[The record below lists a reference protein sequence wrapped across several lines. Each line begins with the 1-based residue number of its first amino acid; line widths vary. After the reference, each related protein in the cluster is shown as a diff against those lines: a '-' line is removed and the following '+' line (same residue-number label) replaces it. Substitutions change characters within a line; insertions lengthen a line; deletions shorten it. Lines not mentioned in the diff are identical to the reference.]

1 MDKLIDKALNK
12 NNIFAVVGASENPQ
26 KYGHKVFKA
35 LKAFDYKAYPVN
47 PNSKEVLGEKT
58 YDTIADLPEKPD
70 VVSVVVPP
78 KVSEEI
84 VKQVNK
90 EKVEKVWFQPGA
102 ESENAINYCKEENIR
117 VVHNK
122 CVLIE
127 LSRN

>member
-1 MDKLIDKALNK
+1 MDKLIKKALNK
-12 NNIFAVVGASENPQ
+12 NNIFAVVGASKNPQ

-35 LKAFDYKAYPVN
+35 LKAFNYRAYPVN

-84 VKQVNK
+84 VKQVN
-90 EKVEKVWFQPGA
+90 EGEVEKVWFQPGA
-102 ESENAINYCKEENIR
+102 ESEKAINYCKEKDIKVIHGR
-117 VVHNK
+117 

-127 LSRN
+127 LSK